1 MHESAARF
9 AGCRGGGDR
18 IVRYTQYT
26 STKARGPMT
35 VLAGHGLPQ
44 MRRPLDDLEAGIAA
58 PTRTRTRRR
67 DWQTAY
73 IACSVFIDIAAAL
86 GAAALAVGLRFG
98 ETAPTLYIAGSL
110 ALAPLWVLLV
120 TMNRAYE
127 HRFIGVGTEACR
139 RVLHAGV
146 ALMATVAFF
155 SYAFKAEISRGWVVI
170 AIPGAVA
177 LSLLGRGIQ
186 RLWLSRQRA
195 TGSCVQRTLLVGSP
209 SAVRWTLDRLRADKS
224 HGMDVVG
231 ACLSEGDPTDLFDTG
246 LQAYG
251 DLSEIVD
258 AVAKSDAEVVTVL
271 SSALLN
277 GDDLRRTSWRLE
289 HLGTELVV
297 CSGLSD
303 ISGARVTIRSA
314 GHSPMLQV
322 ARPRLSGPA
331 RAIKGAFDR
340 TAAAIGLLLISPIV
354 VPIALIIW
362 AGDHKNPLFKQQ
374 RLGLNGEAFN
384 VYKFRTMV
392 PNADQLRFTE
402 NGDMALTKG
411 GHDPRITPIGRI
423 LRKYSIDELPQLLNV
438 LNGTM
443 SLVGPRPQPAHEFDA
458 FSTDYRRKLLVKPGM
473 TGLWQVSGRSDVSPA
488 EREALDIRYVEN
500 WSLAADVTILCRTAR
515 AVVAGSGAY

>member
-1 MHESAARF
+1 MS
-9 AGCRGGGDR
+9 
-18 IVRYTQYT
+18 
-26 STKARGPMT
+26 
-35 VLAGHGLPQ
+35 VLAGHGLPE
-44 MRRPLDDLEAGIAA
+44 MRRPVDDLALDLAAPA

-67 DWQTAY
+67 EWQTTY
-73 IACSVFIDIAAAL
+73 IAVSVLIDITAAL
-86 GAAALAVGLRFG
+86 GAAGLAVALRFG
-98 ETAPTLYIAGSL
+98 EAAPTLYIAGSL

-120 TMNRAYE
+120 TMSRAYE

-146 ALMATVAFF
+146 LMMATVAFV
-155 SYAFKAEISRGWVVI
+155 SYAFKAEISRGWVVM
-170 AIPGAVA
+170 AIPGTVA
-177 LSLLGRGIQ
+177 LSLVGRGAQ
-186 RLWLSRQRA
+186 RMWLARQRA
-195 TGSCVQRTLLVGSP
+195 SGSCVQRTLLVGSP
-209 SAVRWTLDRLRADKS
+209 GAVRWTLHRLRADKS

-231 ACLSEGDPTDLFDTG
+231 ACLTEGDPTELFDTG

-251 DLSEIVD
+251 NLDDIVD

-277 GDDLRRTSWRLE
+277 GDDMRRLSWRLE

-314 GHSPMLQV
+314 GNSPMLQV

-331 RAIKGAFDR
+331 RVVKGIFDR
-340 TAAAIGLLLISPIV
+340 TAALVGLVLISPILIPV
-354 VPIALIIW
+354 ALFIW
-362 AGDHKNPLFKQQ
+362 AGDRKNPLFKQQ
-374 RLGLNGEAFN
+374 RLGLNGKAFH

-402 NGDMALTKG
+402 GGDLALAKG
-411 GHDPRITPIGRI
+411 GHDPRITPIGRF

-438 LNGTM
+438 LNGSM

-458 FSTDYRRKLLVKPGM
+458 FSSDYRRKLLVKPGM
-473 TGLWQVSGRSDVSPA
+473 TGLWQISGRSDVSPA

-500 WSLAADVTILCRTAR
+500 WSLASDVGILCRTAK
-515 AVVAGSGAY
+515 AVVAGRGAY